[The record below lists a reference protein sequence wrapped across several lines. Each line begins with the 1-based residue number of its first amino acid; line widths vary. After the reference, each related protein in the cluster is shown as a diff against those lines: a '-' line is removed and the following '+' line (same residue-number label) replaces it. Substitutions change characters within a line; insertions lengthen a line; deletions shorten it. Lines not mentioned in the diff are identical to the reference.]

1 MMTLIFVVIITT
13 TCPCFLFQS
22 HGLEFVKH
30 FRAHLHG
37 VRDLRASVDGQL
49 CCTVSDD
56 RSVKVFDVN
65 SFDMMVMIRLPFEVQ
80 AAEWCFR

>member
-1 MMTLIFVVIITT
+1 M
-13 TCPCFLFQS
+13 
-22 HGLEFVKH
+22 KH
-30 FRAHLHG
+30 FRVHLHG

-49 CCTVSDD
+49 CCTISDD

-65 SFDMMVMIRLPFEVQ
+65 SFDMMVMIRLPFEAQ